1 MQYRS
6 FGSLDF
12 EVSAL
17 GFGAMRLPV
26 KEGEID
32 ETEAT
37 RMIHYAVDHGVNFID
52 TAYVYHNGT
61 SEGFVGKALKDG
73 YREKIKLTTK
83 LPSWDV
89 KSKADFDRFLDE
101 QLRRLDVD
109 YLDFYLLH
117 SMNKK
122 RWIELRDLGILD
134 WAEKAMADGYF
145 RHLGFSFHDDT
156 EAFKQIIDDYSWA
169 MCLVQ
174 YNYMDINNQAGRE
187 GVQYAADKGVAVAVM
202 EPLLGGNLASRP
214 ESVQTV
220 WDKAAT
226 RRTPVEWAL
235 HWLWNQPEVSTVLSG
250 MSTMEQVKENVAY
263 AAASRVGILTPE
275 ELALFDEAR
284 VIHESLTAIPC
295 TECGYCKPCPSGVDI
310 TENISLYNDAV
321 KYEMLEA
328 CSKRYRWW
336 ENAYKTNPMFEEKIQ
351 AANCTSCGE
360 CEEKCPQSIPISRWM
375 ETIDDVLG
383 KGKPVVKKLEQ

>member
-1 MQYRS
+1 M
-6 FGSLDF
+6 
-12 EVSAL
+12 
-17 GFGAMRLPV
+17 
-26 KEGEID
+26 
-32 ETEAT
+32 
-37 RMIHYAVDHGVNFID
+37 
-52 TAYVYHNGT
+52 
-61 SEGFVGKALKDG
+61 
-73 YREKIKLTTK
+73 
-83 LPSWDV
+83 
-89 KSKADFDRFLDE
+89 
-101 QLRRLDVD
+101 
-109 YLDFYLLH
+109 
-117 SMNKK
+117 
-122 RWIELRDLGILD
+122 
-134 WAEKAMADGYF
+134 
-145 RHLGFSFHDDT
+145 
-156 EAFKQIIDDYSWA
+156 
-169 MCLVQ
+169 
-174 YNYMDINNQAGRE
+174 
-187 GVQYAADKGVAVAVM
+187 
-202 EPLLGGNLASRP
+202 
-214 ESVQTV
+214 
-220 WDKAAT
+220 
-226 RRTPVEWAL
+226 EWAL